1 MELEISN
8 SLSLTS
14 VVICVYPRSSA
25 VKKELDMKA
34 LLILIDGT
42 VYEGQSVGAT
52 GTSTG
57 EVVFNTSMTGYQEI
71 LTDPSYAGQLVALTY
86 PLIGNYGVTTRDKES
101 NGPKVAG
108 FIVREM
114 CEIPSNYAAQDS
126 GDDYL
131 TQNGIVGIE
140 GIDVRALVLKLRDA
154 GVMLGM
160 VTTEH
165 SAEEGLQTLKNLPEY
180 DAGTYAREVSTTRP
194 YFWDA
199 DEDAPSEQIP
209 PRSDKPR
216 VVVMDYGTKYNILR
230 ELAERGLEV
239 VVVPCGTGK
248 AEIEALRPD
257 GIMLAN
263 GPGDPRSLESEVE
276 VIRQLMAENP
286 DQPMFGICLGHQLLG
301 RALGG
306 ETYKLKFGHR
316 GANHP
321 VKDLTTGKVHI
332 TSQNHGYALK
342 PESLPAGVEV
352 THLNLNDQ
360 TVEGL
365 RHRERPVFSVQ
376 YHPEASPGPKDNA
389 YLFDRFA
396 ELVKAGQ

>member
-1 MELEISN
+1 MQ
-8 SLSLTS
+8 T
-14 VVICVYPRSSA
+14 R
-25 VKKELDMKA
+25 
-34 LLILIDGT
+34 LILIDGT
-42 VYEGQSVGAT
+42 TYEGKSVGAK

-86 PLIGNYGVTTRDKES
+86 PLIGNYGVTTRDIES
-101 NGPKVAG
+101 NSPKVAG
-108 FIVREM
+108 FIVSEM
-114 CEIPSNYAAQDS
+114 CEIPSNYASQDS

-131 TQNGIVGIE
+131 VQNNIVAIE
-140 GIDVRALVLKLRDA
+140 GIDVRALVLKLRDS

-160 VTTEH
+160 ITTEH
-165 SAEEGLQTLKNLPEY
+165 SAEEGLEILRNLPEY
-180 DAGTYAREVSTTRP
+180 DAGTYAREVSTK
-194 YFWDA
+194 DA
-199 DEDAPSEQIP
+199 YLWQEEARHEVPTKGA
-209 PRSDKPR
+209 KPR

-230 ELAERGLEV
+230 ELEERGLEV
-239 VVVPCGTGK
+239 VVLPCGATK
-248 AEIEALRPD
+248 DEILALNPD

-276 VIRQLMAENP
+276 VLQQLMAQNTER
-286 DQPMFGICLGHQLLG
+286 PMFGICLGHQLLG
-301 RALGG
+301 QALGG

-332 TSQNHGYALK
+332 TSQNHGYALRA
-342 PESLPAGVEV
+342 ESLPEEVEV

-365 RHRERPVFSVQ
+365 RHTTKPVFSVQ
-376 YHPEASPGPKDNA
+376 YHPEASPGPRDNA

-396 ELVKAGQ
+396 ELVKAQ

>member
-1 MELEISN
+1 MQ
-8 SLSLTS
+8 T
-14 VVICVYPRSSA
+14 R
-25 VKKELDMKA
+25 
-34 LLILIDGT
+34 LILIDGT
-42 VYEGQSVGAT
+42 TYEGTGVGAR
-52 GTSTG
+52 GTTTG

-86 PLIGNYGVTTRDKES
+86 PLIGNYGVSERDIES
-101 NGPKVAG
+101 NSPKVAG

-114 CEIPSNYAAQDS
+114 CDIPSNYAS
-126 GDDYL
+126 ENTGDDYL
-131 TQNGIVGIE
+131 IKNGIVGIE
-140 GIDVRALVLKLRDA
+140 GIDVRDLVLHLRDS

-160 VTTEH
+160 ITTEH
-165 SAEEGLQTLKNLPEY
+165 SAEEGLQLLRNLPDY
-180 DAGTYAREVSTTRP
+180 DAGTYAREVSTKEA
-194 YFWDA
+194 YLWH
-199 DEDAPSEQIP
+199 DEARHTVP
-209 PRSDKPR
+209 PKGVRPR

-239 VVVPCGTGK
+239 VVLPCGAGK
-248 AEIEALRPD
+248 EEILALAPD

-263 GPGDPRSLESEVE
+263 GPGDPRSLEAEVE
-276 VIRQLMAENP
+276 TLRDLMAQ
-286 DQPMFGICLGHQLLG
+286 DAKRPMFGICLGHQLLG

-332 TSQNHGYALK
+332 TSQNHGYALRAD
-342 PESLPAGVEV
+342 SLPKGVEV

-365 RHRERPVFSVQ
+365 RHTSRPVFSVQ
-376 YHPEASPGPKDNA
+376 YHPEASPGPRDNA

-396 ELVKAGQ
+396 ELVRGDGGVPAA

>member
-1 MELEISN
+1 ME
-8 SLSLTS
+8 T
-14 VVICVYPRSSA
+14 R
-25 VKKELDMKA
+25 
-34 LLILIDGT
+34 LILIDGT
-42 VYEGQSVGAT
+42 VYEGKSVGAK

-86 PLIGNYGVTTRDKES
+86 PLIGNYGVTTRDIES
-101 NGPKVAG
+101 NSPKVAG

-126 GDDYL
+126 GDEYL
-131 TQNGIVGIE
+131 IQNGIVGIE
-140 GIDVRALVLKLRDA
+140 GVDVRALVLKLRNA

-160 VTTEH
+160 ITTEH
-165 SAEEGLQTLKNLPEY
+165 SAEEGLEILRNLPEY
-180 DAGTYAREVSTTRP
+180 DAGTYAREVSTK
-194 YFWDA
+194 DA
-199 DEDAPSEQIP
+199 YLWQNGERHDEIPAP
-209 PRSDKPR
+209 SDKPR

-230 ELAERGLEV
+230 ELEDRGLEV
-239 VVVPCGTGK
+239 VVLPCGASK
-248 AEIEALRPD
+248 EDIMALNPA
-257 GIMLAN
+257 GLMLAN
-263 GPGDPRSLESEVE
+263 GPGDPRSLEAEVD
-276 VIRQLMAENP
+276 VIRGILNDEP
-286 DQPMFGICLGHQLLG
+286 EKPIFGICLGHQLLG

-332 TSQNHGYALK
+332 TSQNHGYAL
-342 PESLPAGVEV
+342 ETDSLPADVEI
-352 THLNLNDQ
+352 THVNLNDQ

-365 RHRERPVFSVQ
+365 RHKEKPVFSVQ
-376 YHPEASPGPKDNA
+376 YHPEASPGPRDNA

-396 ELVKAGQ
+396 ELVKAG

>member
-1 MELEISN
+1 MQA
-8 SLSLTS
+8 
-14 VVICVYPRSSA
+14 R
-25 VKKELDMKA
+25 
-34 LLILIDGT
+34 LILIDGT
-42 VYEGQSVGAT
+42 VYEGNSVGFA
-52 GTSTG
+52 GTSSG

-86 PLIGNYGVTTRDKES
+86 PLIGNYGVSARDVES
-101 NGPKVAG
+101 SGPKVAG

-114 CEIPSNYAAQDS
+114 SETPSNYASQGS

-131 TQNGIVGIE
+131 TENQIVGIQ

-160 VTTEH
+160 ITTQH
-165 SAEEGLQTLKNLPEY
+165 DAPTGLQILKNLPEY
-180 DAGTYAREVSTTRP
+180 DAGTYAREVSTQTA
-194 YFWDA
+194 YFWA
-199 DEDAPSEQIP
+199 DNARSETIP
-209 PRSDKPR
+209 PRSAKPR
-216 VVVMDYGTKYNILR
+216 VVVLDYGTKYNILR
-230 ELAERGLEV
+230 ELLERGLEV
-239 VVVPCGTGK
+239 VVLPCGATK
-248 AEIEALRPD
+248 DEIAAHKPD

-263 GPGDPRSLESEVE
+263 GPGDPRSLEAEVE
-276 VIRQLMAENP
+276 VIRQLMSENP
-286 DQPMFGICLGHQLLG
+286 KQPMFGICLGHQLLG

-332 TSQNHGYALK
+332 TSQNHGYALQAD
-342 PESLPAGVEV
+342 SLPQGVEV
-352 THLNLNDQ
+352 THVNLNDN

-365 RHRERPVFSVQ
+365 RHLERPVFSVQ

-396 ELVKAGQ
+396 ELVKAGK

>member
-1 MELEISN
+1 MPLQTN
-8 SLSLTS
+8 LKMQT
-14 VVICVYPRSSA
+14 R
-25 VKKELDMKA
+25 
-34 LLILIDGT
+34 LILIDGT
-42 VYEGQSVGAT
+42 IYEGKSVGAK

-86 PLIGNYGVTTRDKES
+86 PLIGNYGVTTRDIES
-101 NGPKVAG
+101 NSPKVAG

-114 CEIPSNYAAQDS
+114 CEIPSNYASQDS

-131 TQNGIVGIE
+131 VGNNIVAIE
-140 GIDVRALVLKLRDA
+140 GIDVRDLVLKLRDS

-160 VTTEH
+160 ITTEH
-165 SAEEGLQTLKNLPEY
+165 SAEDGLHILQNLPAY
-180 DAGTYAREVSTTRP
+180 DSGTYAREVSTK
-194 YFWDA
+194 DA
-199 DEDAPSEQIP
+199 YLWQNESRHEVPARTE
-209 PRSDKPR
+209 KPR
-216 VVVMDYGTKYNILR
+216 VVVMDYGAKYNILR
-230 ELAERGLEV
+230 ELEERGLEV
-239 VVVPCGTGK
+239 VVLPCGATK
-248 AEIEALRPD
+248 DEILALSPD

-276 VIRQLMAENP
+276 VIQQLMAQNP

-301 RALGG
+301 QALGG

-332 TSQNHGYALK
+332 TSQNHGYALRA
-342 PESLPAGVEV
+342 ESLPEEVEV

-365 RHRERPVFSVQ
+365 RHATKPVFSVQ
-376 YHPEASPGPKDNA
+376 YHPEASPGPRDNA

-396 ELVKAGQ
+396 SLVKAQ